1 MKQYLLLTSAFVA
14 GGLLSGTAGAA
25 CIQTPSCSSLGYE
38 STSSC
43 SGGLKCPFGNAWN
56 CTGPNNTTEIN
67 KLKTEI
73 SGIKTDISNIKTNI
87 TNLTNRITNIENNSG
102 SGSDSGLLCAECEV
116 GDYVCGGKCYSYQ
129 VAMPNGEYS
138 LNPECTDLV
147 VEKKVE
153 IGKNTC
159 KTIPTRYS
167 KNPVITLTYDEA
179 MKYADIKETSYRT
192 TITLTQVRDDTGLVC
207 EYISS
212 NRFGYNNN
220 APDEQII
227 WYNFGINIEG
237 FDIFRNKDGMAC
249 NPEYNHPM
257 YSDPYKELEQYAKS
271 GQLKMPNITTFN

>member
-1 MKQYLLLTSAFVA
+1 MKKYLFLTSALVV
-14 GGLLSGTAGAA
+14 LSGTAEAA

-129 VAMPNGEYS
+129 VAMPDGKYS
-138 LNPECTDLV
+138 LNPECTDIV
-147 VEKKVE
+147 IEKKVE
-153 IGKNTC
+153 VGKNTC
-159 KTIPTRYS
+159 RKAPTKYS

-179 MKYADIKETSYRT
+179 MKYADINETSHGT
-192 TITLTQVRDDTGLVC
+192 TITLTQVRDDTALVC
-207 EYISS
+207 DYISS
-212 NRFGYNNN
+212 NRFGYNSNV
-220 APDEQII
+220 PDEQMI
-227 WYNFGINIEG
+227 WYNFGIEIRG
-237 FDIFRNKDGMAC
+237 FEIFRNKDEMAC
-249 NPEYNHPM
+249 NPEYNNTM
-257 YSDPYKELEQYAKS
+257 YPSDPYKDLEEYAKY
-271 GQLKMPNITTFN
+271 GQLKMLNITTFN

>member
-1 MKQYLLLTSAFVA
+1 MKQYLFLTSALVA
-14 GGLLSGTAGAA
+14 FTMSGVTEAA

-43 SGGLKCPFGNAWN
+43 SGGTKCPFGNAWN

-129 VAMPNGEYS
+129 VAMPDGN

-147 VEKKVE
+147 IEKKVE
-153 IGKNTC
+153 VGKNTC
-159 KTIPTRYS
+159 RKAPTMYS
-167 KNPVITLTYDEA
+167 KNPLITLTYDEA
-179 MKYADIKETSYRT
+179 MKHADINETPYRT

-207 EYISS
+207 EYID
-212 NRFGYNNN
+212 RLGYNFL
-220 APDEQII
+220 DGQII
-227 WYNFGINIEG
+227 WYSFGINTTGSE
-237 FDIFRNKDGMAC
+237 IFRNKDYMTCGAEYG
-249 NPEYNHPM
+249 NPR
-257 YSDPYKELEQYAKS
+257 YSDPYKEIEEYAKN
-271 GQLKMPNITTFN
+271 GQLKTLNITTFN

>member
-1 MKQYLLLTSAFVA
+1 MRKFLLYSTILVAFTM
-14 GGLLSGTAGAA
+14 SGAAEAA
-25 CIQTPSCSSLGYE
+25 CIQTPTCSSLGY
-38 STSSC
+38 TSSSSC
-43 SGGLKCPFGNAWN
+43 TGGIKCPFGNAWN

-129 VAMPNGEYS
+129 VAMPDGEYS

-153 IGKNTC
+153 VGKNTC
-159 KTIPTRYS
+159 RKVPTIYS

-179 MKYADIKETSYRT
+179 MKYADINETPYRT
-192 TITLTQVRDDTGLVC
+192 TITLTQVRDTTGLVC
-207 EYISS
+207 EYIHRLGP
-212 NRFGYNNN
+212 NFLDKQVIWYEFGY
-220 APDEQII
+220 
-227 WYNFGINIEG
+227 NIEG
-237 FDIFRNKDGMAC
+237 FDIFRSKDGMAC
-249 NPEYNHPM
+249 NGEYTHPR
-257 YSDPYKELEQYAKS
+257 YSDPYKEIEEYAKN

>member
-1 MKQYLLLTSAFVA
+1 MKKYLFLTSALVV
-14 GGLLSGTAGAA
+14 LSGTAEAA

-43 SGGLKCPFGNAWN
+43 SGGIKCPFGNAWN

-129 VAMPNGEYS
+129 VAMPDGEYS

-147 VEKKVE
+147 IEKKVE

-159 KTIPTRYS
+159 RKAPTKYS

-179 MKYADIKETSYRT
+179 MKYADINETSYGT
-192 TITLTQVRDDTGLVC
+192 TITLTQVSDDTGLVC
-207 EYISS
+207 EYINN
-212 NRFGYNNN
+212 NRFGYEYNV
-220 APDEQII
+220 PDVPDDRTI
-227 WYNFGINIEG
+227 WYNFGIEVGGLKIYM
-237 FDIFRNKDGMAC
+237 NKGDTVC
-249 NPEYNHPM
+249 NPEHNNPAP
-257 YSDPYKELEQYAKS
+257 SDPYKNLEQYAKY
-271 GQLKMPNITTFN
+271 GQLKMLNITTFN

>member
-1 MKQYLLLTSAFVA
+1 MKKYLFLTSALVV
-14 GGLLSGTAGAA
+14 LSGTAEAA

-129 VAMPNGEYS
+129 VAMPDGEYS
-138 LNPECTDLV
+138 LNPECTDIV
-147 VEKKVE
+147 IEKKVE
-153 IGKNTC
+153 VGKNTC
-159 KTIPTRYS
+159 RKAPTRYS

-179 MKYADIKETSYRT
+179 MKYADINETSRGT
-192 TITLTQVRDDTGLVC
+192 TITLTQVRDDIGLVC
-207 EYISS
+207 DFMYSS
-212 NRFGYNNN
+212 FGYNSNV
-220 APDEQII
+220 PGEQMI
-227 WYNFGINIEG
+227 WYSFGIEIGGSE
-237 FDIFRNKDGMAC
+237 IFRNKDYMAC
-249 NPEYNHPM
+249 GSEYKNSN
-257 YSDPYKELEQYAKS
+257 YSDPYKALEEYAKY
-271 GQLKMPNITTFN
+271 GQLKMLNITTFN

>member
-1 MKQYLLLTSAFVA
+1 MKKYLFLTSALVA
-14 GGLLSGTAGAA
+14 FTMSGVAEAA

-129 VAMPNGEYS
+129 VAMPGGEYS
-138 LNPECTDLV
+138 LNPECTDFV
-147 VEKKVE
+147 AEKKVE

-159 KTIPTRYS
+159 KAVPTIYS

-179 MKYADIKETSYRT
+179 MKHADINETPYRT
-192 TITLTQVRDDTGLVC
+192 TITLTQVRDATALMC
-207 EYISS
+207 KYIIDNS
-212 NRFGYNNN
+212 FGYNNN
-220 APDEQII
+220 APEQII
-227 WYNFGINIEG
+227 WYKFGYNIEG
-237 FDIFRNKDGMAC
+237 FDIFRNKDDTAC
-249 NPEYNHPM
+249 NGEYTHPR
-257 YSDPYKELEQYAKS
+257 YSDPYKEIEEYAKN

>member
-1 MKQYLLLTSAFVA
+1 MKKYLFLTSALVV
-14 GGLLSGTAGAA
+14 LSGTAEAA

-129 VAMPNGEYS
+129 VAMPDGEYS
-138 LNPECTDLV
+138 LNPECTDIV

-159 KTIPTRYS
+159 KKAPTRYS

-179 MKYADIKETSYRT
+179 MKYADINETSYET
-192 TITLTQVRDDTGLVC
+192 NITLTQVRVDTALVC
-207 EYISS
+207 EYIAS

-227 WYNFGINIEG
+227 WYSFGRQIGGSE
-237 FDIFRNKDGMAC
+237 IFRNKDEMAC
-249 NPEYNHPM
+249 NPEYKNSN
-257 YSDPYKELEQYAKS
+257 YSDPYKALEEYAKY
-271 GQLKMPNITTFN
+271 GQLKMLNITTFN

>member
-1 MKQYLLLTSAFVA
+1 MRKFLLYSSALA
-14 GGLLSGTAGAA
+14 LLSGVAEAA
-25 CIQTPSCSSLGYE
+25 CIQTPSCSSLGY
-38 STSSC
+38 SSSSSC
-43 SGGLKCPFGNAWN
+43 SGGTKCPFGNYWN

-129 VAMPNGEYS
+129 VAMPNGD

-159 KTIPTRYS
+159 KAVPTIYS

-192 TITLTQVRDDTGLVC
+192 TITLTQVRDTKGLVC
-207 EYISS
+207 EYI
-212 NRFGYNNN
+212 NRLGYNFLDN
-220 APDEQII
+220 QVI
-227 WYNFGINIEG
+227 WYEFGIDIKG
-237 FDIFRNKDGMAC
+237 SKIFRNKAEMTCGAEYK
-249 NPEYNHPM
+249 NPT
-257 YSDPYKELEQYAKS
+257 YSDPYKEIEQYAKS

>member
-1 MKQYLLLTSAFVA
+1 MKQYLFLTSALV
-14 GGLLSGTAGAA
+14 LLSSGAVEAA
-25 CIQTPSCSSLGYE
+25 CIQTPTCSSLGYD
-38 STSSC
+38 SSSSC
-43 SGGLKCPFGNAWN
+43 SGGTKCPFGNAWN

-129 VAMPNGEYS
+129 VAMPDGEYS
-138 LNPECTDLV
+138 LNPECTDFV

-159 KTIPTRYS
+159 RKAPTKYS

-179 MKYADIKETSYRT
+179 MKYADINETSHGT
-192 TITLTQVRDDTGLVC
+192 TITLTQVRDDTALVC
-207 EYISS
+207 EYS
-212 NRFGYNNN
+212 NRFEYTNNL
-220 APDEQII
+220 PVDQMI
-227 WYNFGINIEG
+227 WYNFGIENAG
-237 FDIFRNKDGMAC
+237 FEIYMSRNETIC
-249 NPEYNHPM
+249 NPEHTNAM
-257 YSDPYKELEQYAKS
+257 YSDPYKELERYAEY
-271 GQLKMPNITTFN
+271 GWLKMLNITTFN

>member
-1 MKQYLLLTSAFVA
+1 MKKYLFLTSALVV
-14 GGLLSGTAGAA
+14 LSGTAEAA

-43 SGGLKCPFGNAWN
+43 SGGIKCPFGNAWN

-129 VAMPNGEYS
+129 VAMPDGEYS
-138 LNPECTDLV
+138 LNPECTDIV
-147 VEKKVE
+147 IEKKVE
-153 IGKNTC
+153 VGKNTC
-159 KTIPTRYS
+159 RKAPTKYS

-179 MKYADIKETSYRT
+179 MKYADINETSRGT
-192 TITLTQVRDDTGLVC
+192 TITLTQVRDNTELMC
-207 EYISS
+207 KYIRD
-212 NRFGYNNN
+212 NRFGYRKN
-220 APDEQII
+220 APDEQMI
-227 WYNFGINIEG
+227 WDNFGIEISGVE
-237 FDIFRNKDGMAC
+237 IYKDMDNDTVC
-249 NPEYNHPM
+249 NPEHIYTM
-257 YSDPYKELEQYAKS
+257 SSDPYEDLENYAEY
-271 GQLKMPNITTFN
+271 GWLKMLNITTFN

>member
-1 MKQYLLLTSAFVA
+1 MKKYLFLTSALVV
-14 GGLLSGTAGAA
+14 LSGTAEAA
-25 CIQTPSCSSLGYE
+25 CIQTPTCSSLGY
-38 STSSC
+38 TSSSSC
-43 SGGLKCPFGNAWN
+43 DGGIKCPFGNAWN

-138 LNPECTDLV
+138 LNPECTDFV
-147 VEKKVE
+147 IEKKVE

-159 KTIPTRYS
+159 KKAPTRYS

-179 MKYADIKETSYRT
+179 MKYADINETSYET
-192 TITLTQVRDDTGLVC
+192 NITLTQVRVDTALVC

-227 WYNFGINIEG
+227 WYSFGRQIGGSE
-237 FDIFRNKDGMAC
+237 IFRNKDYMAC
-249 NPEYNHPM
+249 GSEYKNSN
-257 YSDPYKELEQYAKS
+257 YSDPYKALEEYAKY
-271 GQLKMPNITTFN
+271 GQLKILNITTFN